1 MVGPTQLQ
9 SNFAFSAE
17 PISITGAHV
26 TKNVSGEG
34 GGTKK
39 LRHHRHE
46 I

>member
-1 MVGPTQLQ
+1 LGARNFEQI
-9 SNFAFSAE
+9 FAFSAE
-17 PISITGAHV
+17 PISFTGAHV

-39 LRHHRHE
+39 LRRHGHE

>member
-1 MVGPTQLQ
+1 LGVRSFEQI
-9 SNFAFSAE
+9 FAFSAE

-39 LRHHRHE
+39 LRHHGHE